1 VGAAGCWRWLDQQ
14 YGVNEDERHREPI
27 FYCLQSGGEE
37 THLGGGWMSISVRR
51 WTWAD
56 LPTIQRLL
64 LETWVDAYGSF
75 IPREDLAGY
84 LQTQYSQAKL
94 EALFEDQD
102 VTGLV
107 AEVDGAVAGYEK
119 MYHARAEQR
128 FYVHQLYILPAR
140 QGLGL
145 GHRLMAC
152 AEERARELGAGRIW
166 LGVMVKNTQAV
177 TWYKKMGLVVTET
190 APFVMGSTTVD
201 HYIGYLPLPL
211 ARSSAVPKVAS
222 GPA

>member
-1 VGAAGCWRWLDQQ
+1 
-14 YGVNEDERHREPI
+14 
-27 FYCLQSGGEE
+27 
-37 THLGGGWMSISVRR
+37 MSISIRR
-51 WTWAD
+51 WLRAD

-64 LETWVDAYGSF
+64 LETWLDAYAPF

-84 LQTQYSQAKL
+84 LNAQYSQAKL
-94 EALFEDQD
+94 EGLFEDPN

-107 AEVDGAVAGYEK
+107 AEADGVVIGYAK
-119 MYHARAEQR
+119 LYHARAEQR
-128 FYVHQLYILPAR
+128 FYVHQLYILPAS

-152 AEERARELGAGRIW
+152 AEERARELGADQIW
-166 LGVMVKNTQAV
+166 LGVMVKNAQAAA
-177 TWYKKMGLVVTET
+177 WYKKMGYTVTET

-211 ARSSAVPKVAS
+211 PKAQVQRADSAAR
-222 GPA
+222 